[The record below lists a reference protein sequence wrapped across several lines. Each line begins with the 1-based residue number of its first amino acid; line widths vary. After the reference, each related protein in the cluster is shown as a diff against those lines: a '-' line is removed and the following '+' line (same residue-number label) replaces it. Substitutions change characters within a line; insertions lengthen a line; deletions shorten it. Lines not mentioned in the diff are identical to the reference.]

1 MKKKFMVLP
10 LVFLLCLTFGCQKG
24 EEGITEEEAKAMGDV
39 YAKARNEVNLAL
51 LDEIY
56 APNVVVHDCSSPEDI
71 IGLEALK
78 EYYSYTHKA
87 FPDLHATIDETIV
100 KGDKIIWV
108 WTFKATHTG
117 PFHTPLGDIP
127 PTDNKLQFS
136 GVAIDR
142 MDEGKMVEEWVY
154 FNVLDV
160 LMQLG
165 FTLNPPQP
173 QKPPEEKK

>member
-78 EYYSYTHKA
+78 EYYSYT
-87 FPDLHATIDETIV
+87 DTEI
-100 KGDKIIWV
+100 
-108 WTFKATHTG
+108 
-117 PFHTPLGDIP
+117 
-127 PTDNKLQFS
+127 N
-136 GVAIDR
+136 GV
-142 MDEGKMVEEWVY
+142 
-154 FNVLDV
+154 
-160 LMQLG
+160 
-165 FTLNPPQP
+165 
-173 QKPPEEKK
+173 